1 MQSISAIKH
10 TPSVTY
16 KDFVDSLTTRPQYFR
31 FFLDKACGI
40 AANIGIRYDDEKED
54 FALEAIVHLWRNL
67 DKYDASK
74 AEFSSFFNVCVGNK
88 IREQIRSSN
97 SDKVF
102 GLNKT
107 LRDDLEG
114 CGGSLLYEEK
124 DRARKNKEFTDKLII
139 EFRKFID
146 ALSPGEQMMICGSEF
161 GRLAV
166 GDNTSDKNYADLIAA
181 RTGRTAAAVRKIAE
195 RLKKR
200 AIASAGQSELDYG
213 AYREYV
219 EFLTTTP
226 AEDKVD
232 FSVLDWNSL
241 SDVQRLKLRMYLYE
255 KSLEDGLALDD
266 IFGNDDAEGPKRD
279 RAYEEGKLAAI
290 ETVTSIL
297 NRLKVAENNLTQ
309 SREEKDLI
317 SFTYWFVL
325 IHEYNYLIRT
335 IPMPQDVQ
343 IVFDEIDRFAPREYL
358 EHKRRSGY
366 NRLPDFHTVYGRGY
380 NFPDIIGCTLS
391 NRCAEEILSFIPN
404 TEGMLVCGGTLKR
417 QNLMLH
423 FLQTGEK
430 GPQLDYCDSCG
441 KNLNDQPY
449 PYSFRCTKCGRIFN
463 LCKDCSDKRLH
474 LNWGNVGRKPA
485 DSHEDAVNQQMFQGE

>member
-1 MQSISAIKH
+1 M
-10 TPSVTY
+10 
-16 KDFVDSLTTRPQYFR
+16 TTRPQYFK

-146 ALSPGEQMMICGSEF
+146 ALSPGEQMMIFGSEF

-200 AIASAGQSELDYG
+200 AIASAGQSGL
-213 AYREYV
+213 EYV

-226 AEDKVD
+226 TEDKVD

-241 SDVQRLKLRMYLYE
+241 SDVQRLKLRMCLYE
-255 KSLEDGLALDD
+255 KSLEDG
-266 IFGNDDAEGPKRD
+266 I
-279 RAYEEGKLAAI
+279 
-290 ETVTSIL
+290 
-297 NRLKVAENNLTQ
+297 
-309 SREEKDLI
+309 I
-317 SFTYWFVL
+317 S
-325 IHEYNYLIRT
+325 
-335 IPMPQDVQ
+335 
-343 IVFDEIDRFAPREYL
+343 DE
-358 EHKRRSGY
+358 
-366 NRLPDFHTVYGRGY
+366 
-380 NFPDIIGCTLS
+380 
-391 NRCAEEILSFIPN
+391 
-404 TEGMLVCGGTLKR
+404 
-417 QNLMLH
+417 
-423 FLQTGEK
+423 
-430 GPQLDYCDSCG
+430 
-441 KNLNDQPY
+441 
-449 PYSFRCTKCGRIFN
+449 
-463 LCKDCSDKRLH
+463 
-474 LNWGNVGRKPA
+474 
-485 DSHEDAVNQQMFQGE
+485 